1 MMLGS
6 ECSISV
12 RQVLWGRRTK
22 RRGFVSLVR
31 HVCVCV
37 HPCMHACVC
46 PRHVLWTRQTKSRD
60 FVSLVRHAHV
70 CMYACMYASMCA
82 CICMPA
88 SGVVDATHEAPPP
101 IPRLDPPPQVLC
113 V

>member
-1 MMLGS
+1 MMLGL
-6 ECSISV
+6 ECSRSDDARFRMLYF

-31 HVCVCV
+31 HVYVCV

-70 CMYACMYASMCA
+70 CMYACMYASMCMYLYVRVRCCGRDTRSA
-82 CICMPA
+82 ASDPA
-88 SGVVDATHEAPPP
+88 P
-101 IPRLDPPPQVLC
+101 
-113 V
+113 